1 MKISTIF
8 PSKYVAAE
16 DLNGKPITLTITTCT
31 LEEMQSHDNQKVSKP
46 VVYFAKATKGLVLNR
61 TNATIIA
68 DLYGDETDAWTGK
81 RITIYPTRVKAFG
94 KTVDAIRVREEVPA
108 QPKPAPVNVP
118 VEEPTIDDVED
129 RIDHNSDLEQMW
141 ETES

>member
-16 DLNGKPITLTITTCT
+16 DLNGKPITLTITNVK
-31 LEEMQSHDNQKVSKP
+31 LEEMQSHDNSKVSKP
-46 VVYFAKATKGLVLNR
+46 VVYFERATKGFVLNR

-68 DLYGDETDAWTGK
+68 DLYGDETDGWTGK

-94 KTVDAIRVREEVPA
+94 KEVAAIRVRDQVPA
-108 QPKPAPVNVP
+108 KAKPALRTP
-118 VEEPTIDDVED
+118 VEETTIDDVED
-129 RIDHNSDLEQMW
+129 VVDAGTDLEQMW
-141 ETES
+141 EHDA